1 LTALFTNQATKTN
14 TNQNKSKPKMVA
26 VAKSSKSKTSSKLSR
41 NFSAKLAKV
50 SNWRAVQRKAFTWLG
65 RNHGKLYVSPN
76 KTKKYCVVTPTGRIV
91 SFGAINYEDFTK
103 HRDKERR
110 KSYLSRSTKI
120 KGNWKKNKF
129 SPNNLAIH
137 LLW

>member
-1 LTALFTNQATKTN
+1 
-14 TNQNKSKPKMVA
+14 MVA
-26 VAKSSKSKTSSKLSR
+26 VTKRKLSR
-41 NFSAKLAKV
+41 NFSAKLGKV
-50 SNWRAVQRKAFTWLG
+50 SNWHAVQRKAFAYLG
-65 RNHGKLYVSPN
+65 KKYGKIYVSPN
-76 KTKKYCVVTPTGRIV
+76 KTKKYCVVTPTDKVV

-120 KGNWKKNKF
+120 KGDWQKNKF